1 MQMAFPNR
9 SPARAVLGFLL
20 GHWRRQPGLVG
31 LTLLCVVLA
40 TLADVLVPLF
50 AGRLVDAV
58 TAPSSTPGA
67 ARAAWNGFAA
77 MVGLGAAV
85 VGLRVLGIV
94 GVLRVTIRMMQEVMG
109 ETFWQVQRFS
119 ANWHADS
126 FAGSVV
132 RQVTRGAGA
141 IDLLNDTLIF
151 ALIPAAIAL
160 VGSAVVLG
168 ARWPVAGMLVAVGAA
183 VFIAAA
189 VAMSTWVG
197 AAARLSNAW
206 DTRLGGALAD
216 AVTCN
221 AVVKAFGAEAREDA
235 RLGHILRKWN
245 LRTRRTWVRG
255 TWSYWLQSAQLLG
268 LRSAV
273 TGLGVWL
280 WWRGDAG
287 PGGVATV
294 LTSYFVIHGYLQ
306 DIGQHI
312 RNLQRSINEMDELVA
327 LCAQRPEVTDRPDAR
342 PLVIGAGEIRFEAVD
357 FRYGDHAEP
366 LFAGLSVTIAAGE
379 RVGLVGHSG
388 SGKSSFVRLLQR
400 LHDVTGGRVLI
411 DGQDIAAATQV
422 SLRAQLAIVPQ
433 EPLLFH
439 RSLAENI
446 AYARPDATMA
456 EIEAAARLAN
466 ADGFIARMPRSYR
479 TMVGERGMR
488 LSGGE
493 RQRIAI
499 ARAFLADAPVL
510 VLDEATASLDSE
522 SEAAIQEAM
531 ARLMVG
537 RTAIVVAHRLS
548 TVRAMDRIL
557 VFAAGR
563 IVEQGTHAALVARP
577 DGVYRRLFERQAV
590 GLLTE

>member
-1 MQMAFPNR
+1 M
-9 SPARAVLGFLL
+9 LGFLL
-20 GHWRRQPGLVG
+20 GHWRRQAVLVG

-40 TLADVLVPLF
+40 TLADVFVPLF

-58 TAPSSTPGA
+58 TAPASTPGA
-67 ARAAWNGFAA
+67 ARAAWAGVAA
-77 MVGLGAAV
+77 LGVGGAAV
-85 VGLRVLGIV
+85 GGVRLGGLLGV
-94 GVLRVTIRMMQEVMG
+94 VRLTVRMMQEVMA
-109 ETFWQVQRFS
+109 ETFRQVQRFS

-151 ALIPAAIAL
+151 ALMPAAVAL
-160 VGSAVVLG
+160 AGSAAVLG
-168 ARWPVAGMLVAVGAA
+168 ARWPVVGALVAVGAA
-183 VFIAAA
+183 VFIAVA
-189 VAMSTWVG
+189 VAMSYWVG

-235 RLGHILRKWN
+235 RLDHILGKWN
-245 LRTRRTWVRG
+245 RRTRRTWLRG
-255 TWSYWLQSAQLLG
+255 TWSYWLQSVQLLG

-287 PGGVATV
+287 AGGVATV
-294 LTSYFVIHGYLQ
+294 LASYFVIHGYLQ

-312 RNLQRSINEMDELVA
+312 RNLQRSINEMDELVG
-327 LCAQRPEVTDRPDAR
+327 LYAQTPEVLDRPDAR
-342 PLVIGAGEIRFEAVD
+342 PLVVGAGEIRFEAVD
-357 FRYGDHAEP
+357 FRYGAHVEP
-366 LFAGLSVTIAAGE
+366 LFERLSVTVAAGE

-400 LHDVTGGRVLI
+400 LHDVTGGRVTI
-411 DGQDIAAATQV
+411 DGQDVARVTQN
-422 SLRAQLAIVPQ
+422 SLRSQLAIVPQ
-433 EPLLFH
+433 EPILFH

-446 AYARPDATMA
+446 AYARPDATMP

-466 ADGFIARMPRSYR
+466 ADGFIARLPRGYR
-479 TMVGERGMR
+479 TMVGERGVK

-499 ARAFLADAPVL
+499 ARAFLADAPIL

-531 ARLMVG
+531 ARLMQG
-537 RTAIVVAHRLS
+537 RTAIVIAHRLS

-563 IVEQGTHAALVARP
+563 IVEQGSHAALVGRP

-590 GLLTE
+590 GLLTD

>member
-1 MQMAFPNR
+1 MSTLDR

-20 GHWRRQPGLVG
+20 GHWRRQAVLVG

-40 TLADVLVPLF
+40 TLADVFVPLF

-58 TAPSSTPGA
+58 TAPPSATGA
-67 ARAAWNGFAA
+67 ARAAWRGFAA

-85 VGLRVLGIV
+85 VGLRMLGII
-94 GVLRVTIRMMQEVMG
+94 GVVRLTVRMMQEVMA
-109 ETFWQVQRFS
+109 ETFRQVQRFS
-119 ANWHADS
+119 ANWHANS

-151 ALIPAAIAL
+151 ALIPAAVAL
-160 VGSAVVLG
+160 GGSAAMLG
-168 ARWPVAGMLVAVGAA
+168 ACWPVVGVLVALGAG
-183 VFIAAA
+183 VFIAVAL
-189 VAMSTWVG
+189 AMSAWVG

-221 AVVKAFGAEAREDA
+221 AVVKAFGAEAREDS
-235 RLGHILRKWN
+235 RLDHILGKWN
-245 LRTRRTWVRG
+245 RRTRRTWLRG
-255 TWSYWLQSAQLLG
+255 TWSYALQSAQLLG

-280 WWRGDAG
+280 WWRGGASA
-287 PGGVATV
+287 GGVATV

-312 RNLQRSINEMDELVA
+312 RNLQRSITEMAA
-327 LCAQRPEVTDRPDAR
+327 LGALPAQTRVVVERPGAR

-357 FRYGDHAEP
+357 FRYGDHSDP
-366 LFAGLSVTIAAGE
+366 LFERLSVSIAAGE

-400 LHDVTGGRVLI
+400 LYDVTGGRVLI
-411 DGQDIAAATQV
+411 DGQDIAGVTQE

-433 EPLLFH
+433 DPVLFH

-456 EIEAAARLAN
+456 EVDAAARLAN
-466 ADGFIARMPRSYR
+466 ADGFIARLPRGYR
-479 TMVGERGMR
+479 TMVGERGVK

-531 ARLMVG
+531 ARLMQG

-563 IVEQGTHAALVARP
+563 VVEEGAHAALVQRP
-577 DGVYRRLFERQAV
+577 GGVYRRLFERQAV
-590 GLLTE
+590 GLLAD

>member
-1 MQMAFPNR
+1 MATPDR

-20 GHWRRQPGLVG
+20 GHWRRQAGLVG

-40 TLADVLVPLF
+40 TLADVFVPLF

-58 TAPSSTPGA
+58 TAPASTPGA
-67 ARAAWNGFAA
+67 VRAAWDGFAA

-85 VGLRVLGIV
+85 VGLRVLGIF
-94 GVLRVTIRMMQEVMG
+94 GQLRVTVRMMQEVMA
-109 ETFWQVQRFS
+109 EAFRQVQRFS
-119 ANWHADS
+119 ANWHANS

-151 ALIPAAIAL
+151 ALIPAVVAL
-160 VGSAVVLG
+160 AGSAAVLG
-168 ARWPVAGMLVAVGAA
+168 ARWPMVGALVATGAA
-183 VFIAAA
+183 VFIAVA
-189 VAMSTWVG
+189 VAMSYWVG

-206 DTRLGGALAD
+206 DTKLGGALAD

-235 RLGHILRKWN
+235 RLDHILGKWN
-245 LRTRRTWVRG
+245 RRTRRTWLRA
-255 TWSYWLQSAQLLG
+255 TCSYWLQSVQLLG

-287 PGGVATV
+287 AGGVATV

-327 LCAQRPEVTDRPDAR
+327 LHAQTPEVLDRPGAR
-342 PLVIGAGEIRFEAVD
+342 RLAIGAGEIRFEAVD
-357 FRYGDHAEP
+357 FRYGDHTEP
-366 LFAGLSVTIAAGE
+366 LFAGLSVAIAAGE

-400 LHDVTGGRVLI
+400 LHDVTGGRVTI
-411 DGQDIAAATQV
+411 DGQDIAQVTQE

-433 EPLLFH
+433 EPILFH

-446 AYARPDATMA
+446 AYARPDATVA
-456 EIEAAARLAN
+456 EIDAAARLAN
-466 ADGFIARMPRSYR
+466 ADGFIARLPRGYR
-479 TMVGERGMR
+479 TMVGERGVK

-522 SEAAIQEAM
+522 SEAAIQDAM
-531 ARLMVG
+531 ARLMQG

-557 VFAAGR
+557 VFASGR
-563 IVEQGTHAALVARP
+563 IEEQGTHAALVARP
-577 DGVYRRLFERQAV
+577 GGVYRRLFERQAI
-590 GLLTE
+590 GLLTD